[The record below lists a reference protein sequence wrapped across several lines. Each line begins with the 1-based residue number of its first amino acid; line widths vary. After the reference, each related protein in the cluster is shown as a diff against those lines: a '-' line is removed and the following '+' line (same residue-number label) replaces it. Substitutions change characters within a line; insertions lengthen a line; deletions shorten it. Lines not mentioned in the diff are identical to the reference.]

1 MTERLFVA
9 GRDRSNLIDG
19 LINQVSRVRQ
29 ATGATPV
36 TGVLCFIDADWPLF
50 ETMFTLRDV
59 YVASPRRLT
68 KLITNDTGGIDPAR
82 TAAYLAERF
91 PAA

>member
-1 MTERLFVA
+1 MVRSRGAKILILSLLLA
-9 GRDRSNLIDG
+9 GGCGSG
-19 LINQVSRVRQ
+19 SGGS
-29 ATGATPV
+29 TGATPV